1 MANILK
7 RLQFELVLLLIRLI
21 YFIQSDEIVFK
32 YFQFISQ
39 QSPRTFVYSSVS
51 ILPFNLYFP
60 NATELSG
67 KYHSHGSKIGIK
79 FNIYL
84 HAAQLQHW

>member
-21 YFIQSDEIVFK
+21 YFIQSDEIVLK

-39 QSPRTFVYSSVS
+39 QSRRTFVYSSVS
-51 ILPFNLYFP
+51 IFSFNLYFP
-60 NATELSG
+60 NATELPELSG

-79 FNIYL
+79 FNIY
-84 HAAQLQHW
+84 